1 MFLSLYLQ
9 TRPLWIS
16 PLSPSSNLVTSR
28 TLLQKM
34 PSKRS
39 LEQGSSAGTEMT
51 LPNPKVRIRHAI
63 LEQRGSNG
71 IVRTTYFRMENGV
84 NKILR
89 IKYSS
94 DEKKQD
100 SSPKSGEGSGSRVEP
115 GPDSN

>member
-1 MFLSLYLQ
+1 
-9 TRPLWIS
+9 
-16 PLSPSSNLVTSR
+16 
-28 TLLQKM
+28 M

-39 LEQGSSAGTEMT
+39 LEQGSSAGTEMR

-100 SSPKSGEGSGSRVEP
+100 SSPKSGKDSHFLKISDDAEETLLNEIVSSGEGSGSRVEP